1 LVIGHWDLVI
11 HWGLGHSFIAGSTMA
26 TFVQPKTQS
35 QANSPQL
42 PPCDH
47 VPEPYTGP
55 AKAEVLALRQQYLTP
70 GLITYYRAPLMVVEG
85 HMQYVWDEQGR
96 RYLDGIAG
104 IVTVSVG
111 HCHPYVVE
119 KVREQVGKLQH
130 TTTIYL
136 HPTIGL
142 FGQKLAEHM
151 PAGMDLTVSYF
162 TNGGSEANE
171 LAVLMAREFTGRA
184 EIISLRNSYHGG
196 TQGTMALTAIGTWK
210 FPSNP
215 ASAVKNATPGYCY
228 RCPYGLTYPSC
239 DIRCARDV
247 EPLIRLET
255 SGQPACFIGE
265 PIQGVGGT
273 VTPPPEYF
281 SIVYDI
287 VHRYG
292 GLCIADEVQ
301 TGFGRTGKHFWGFEN
316 WGVTPDLVTMAKGI
330 GNGSP
335 LGACVTRPEIARTM
349 TNRVHFNTFGGNPI
363 SMTQGLATLEVI
375 DNENIQENAR
385 VVGEH
390 LKARLLNLQDRQP
403 LIGEVR
409 GMGLML
415 GVELVR
421 DRQTK
426 EPADT
431 ETADVLERCKQL
443 GLLLGKGGLFGNV
456 LRIKPPMC
464 LTKDDADF
472 LVDCLD
478 EALVARSIGS

>member
-1 LVIGHWDLVI
+1 M
-11 HWGLGHSFIAGSTMA
+11 STA
-26 TFVQPKTQS
+26 IL
-35 QANSPQL
+35 SPPVQL
-42 PPCDH
+42 PQFNH
-47 VPEPYTGP
+47 EPAPYDGP
-55 AKAEVLALRQQYLTP
+55 SKAEVLALRQQYLTP
-70 GLITYYRAPLMVVEG
+70 GLITYYRDPLLVVEG
-85 HMQYVWDEQGR
+85 KMQYVWDETGK
-96 RYLDGIAG
+96 RYLDAFAG

-151 PAGMDLTVSYF
+151 PAASGLWISYF
-162 TNGGSEANE
+162 TNSGSEANE
-171 LAVLMAREFTGRA
+171 LAVLMSREYTRRS
-184 EIISLRNSYHGG
+184 EVISLRNAYHGG
-196 TQGTMALTAIGTWK
+196 TQGTMALTAHGTWK
-210 FPSNP
+210 YPSNP
-215 ASAVKNATPGYCY
+215 PSAVKHATPGYCY
-228 RCPYGLTYPSC
+228 RCPFGLTYPSC
-239 DIRCARDV
+239 DVRCARDV
-247 EPLIRLET
+247 EPLIQYET
-255 SGQPACFIGE
+255 SGAPACFIGE

-281 SIVYDI
+281 QIVYDI
-287 VHRYG
+287 VRRHG

-301 TGFGRTGKHFWGFEN
+301 TGFGRTGEHFWGFEN
-316 WGVTPDLVTMAKGI
+316 WGVTPDMVTLAKGI
-330 GNGSP
+330 GNGAP
-335 LGACVTRPEIARTM
+335 LGACVTRPEIAKSLTS
-349 TNRVHFNTFGGNPI
+349 RVHFNTFGGNPI

-375 DNENIQENAR
+375 DRENIQENAR
-385 VVGEH
+385 VVGGH
-390 LKARLLNLQDRQP
+390 LKARLLELAERQP

-409 GMGLML
+409 GLGLML

-426 EPADT
+426 EPASK
-431 ETADVLERCKQL
+431 ETLEILEQCKNRS
-443 GLLLGKGGLFGNV
+443 LLLGKGGLFGNV

-478 EALVARSIGS
+478 EVLTGLNG